1 VDKILYESDGDV
13 GIITFD
19 DPPLNV
25 FGEQHW
31 EQAIAVV
38 TRASTAG
45 HRALLIK
52 ANGPNFSRGAEFKIF
67 HERGSSEAKA
77 ILERYFTITRT
88 LEALPIPVIAAVQ
101 GLCQAS
107 GLELALACDFILA
120 AQSARFSQPEAL
132 IGATT
137 FLGGAQRLARRCGD
151 ARALE
156 IVYTADI
163 YSAATFERWNIVN
176 RIVADEI
183 LHREALAFTKR
194 LAAGPTRAHGMTKH
208 LVRTFNAGGLA
219 AADAAVLSEAVALWD
234 TVDMQS
240 AVARL
245 LNVDRAEVRAG
256 GSDFSGR

>member
-1 VDKILYESDGDV
+1 M
-13 GIITFD
+13 
-19 DPPLNV
+19 
-25 FGEQHW
+25 
-31 EQAIAVV
+31 V

-52 ANGPNFSRGAEFKIF
+52 ANGPNFSRGAELKIF

-77 ILERYFTITRT
+77 ILERYFTIARA
-88 LEALPIPVIAAVQ
+88 LEALPIPVIAGVQ

-107 GLELALACDFILA
+107 G
-120 AQSARFSQPEAL
+120 QAL

-176 RIVADEI
+176 RIIADEI
-183 LHREALAFTKR
+183 LHREALALAKR
-194 LAAGPTRAHGMTKH
+194 LVAGPTRAHGMTKH
-208 LVRTFNAGGLA
+208 LVRTFNAGGLP

-234 TVDMQS
+234 TADMQS

-245 LNVDRAEVRAG
+245 LNVDRAEARAG
-256 GSDFSGR
+256 GSGFSGR

>member
-1 VDKILYESDGDV
+1 MAITRSAISRAKKSPAVCFRAQKIFCDLMLDNTAYLDAFLEPKAVRPPTRRVAGLVSKGPGVDKILYQSDGDV
-13 GIITFD
+13 GIITFN

-31 EQAIAVV
+31 EEAIAAV
-38 TRASTAG
+38 TSASTAG

-52 ANGPNFSRGAEFKIF
+52 ADGPNFSRGAELKIF
-67 HERGSSEAKA
+67 HDRGSSEAKA

-163 YSAATFERWNIVN
+163 YSAAT
-176 RIVADEI
+176 
-183 LHREALAFTKR
+183 
-194 LAAGPTRAHGMTKH
+194 
-208 LVRTFNAGGLA
+208 
-219 AADAAVLSEAVALWD
+219 
-234 TVDMQS
+234 
-240 AVARL
+240 
-245 LNVDRAEVRAG
+245 
-256 GSDFSGR
+256 